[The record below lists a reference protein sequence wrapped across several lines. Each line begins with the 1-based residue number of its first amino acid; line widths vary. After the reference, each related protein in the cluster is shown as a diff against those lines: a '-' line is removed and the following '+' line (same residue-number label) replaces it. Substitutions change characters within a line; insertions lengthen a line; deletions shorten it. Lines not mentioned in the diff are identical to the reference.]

1 MPSRI
6 GQQNAGGAAAVKVV
20 VVCRDMR
27 VTRSLGLEVIRRGRS
42 KIHVLRR
49 TTWTDRRG
57 EVEVRVEVE
66 VGEGEAKGQAS
77 RVVQQGE
84 IDHRKFS

>member
-6 GQQNAGGAAAVKVV
+6 GQQNARGDAAAKVV
-20 VVCRDMR
+20 VVYHDMR
-27 VTRSLGLEVIRRGRS
+27 VTRNLGLEIIQKGRN

-66 VGEGEAKGQAS
+66 VGVGEGKAKGQA
-77 RVVQQGE
+77 RRGVQQGE
-84 IDHRKFS
+84 IDHR